1 MVGVFQEFLLGRKK
15 FGTKLKHSR
24 LRSLLLVCMRVQDL
38 AQLSTRMFKTNPL
51 RTWLTILGMGV
62 GTGAVVVLVGLGFG
76 LQKII
81 IEQIVFG
88 ETLLSLGV
96 SAGSQ
101 SIKITDETISKI
113 EEKEAVLDAA
123 PLARFP
129 ALVTYKGLTGNIF
142 LQGAEPAYLRYAGV
156 SAAEGN
162 IFEEEDINDGNTIML
177 SPAVLKLF
185 AIEDPAKF
193 VGEQVTFRLLVPSPD
208 NADVVDEIFI
218 EKSYTVRGITKEEG
232 VLNALMMMSE
242 LRQYVGI
249 EEYERAQ
256 VRVVSNEFLNT
267 VEAELIDEGFRVT
280 ALSKTV
286 EQASKIFQGVQA
298 VLAVFGGIALVV
310 SAIGMFNTMTVTLLE
325 RTKEIG
331 IMRTIGASPR
341 DIKWLF
347 VSESIVVGFLGGITG
362 ILMGVILGLTINV
375 LLNFVASQFGG
386 QSVSL
391 FSFPLNFL
399 LFITVFSAAVGYL
412 TGIFPAKRAS
422 TLNPLDAIR
431 YE

>member
-1 MVGVFQEFLLGRKK
+1 
-15 FGTKLKHSR
+15 
-24 LRSLLLVCMRVQDL
+24 MRISDL
-38 AQLSTRMFKTNPL
+38 ATLSTRMFKTNPL

-62 GTGAVVVLVGLGFG
+62 GVGAVVVLVGLGFG

-88 ETLLSLGV
+88 ETLLSLGI
-96 SAGSQ
+96 SPGSQ
-101 SIKITDETISKI
+101 AIAITDETILRI
-113 EEKEAVLDAA
+113 EEKPAVLDVA

-129 ALVTYKGLTGNIF
+129 ALVTYKGLTGNLF
-142 LQGAEPAYLRYAGV
+142 LQGAEPAFLRYAGI
-156 SAAEGN
+156 SASAGEV
-162 IFEEEDINDGNTIML
+162 FEEEDIEDGGSVML

-185 AIEDPAKF
+185 AVEDPNEF
-193 VGEQVTFRLLVPSPD
+193 IGEEVTFRLLVP
-208 NADVVDEIFI
+208 ADDGTDDVNEII
-218 EKSYTVRGITKEEG
+218 IDKTYTVRGITKEEG
-232 VLNALMMMSE
+232 VLNALMMMGE
-242 LRQYVGI
+242 LRLHVGI

-256 VRVVSNEFLNT
+256 VRVVSNEFLEQT
-267 VEAELIDEGFRVT
+267 EKELIEDGYRVT

-286 EQASKIFQGVQA
+286 EQASKIFQGIQA

-347 VSESIVVGFLGGITG
+347 VSESVVVGFLGGVTG
-362 ILMGVILGLTINV
+362 ILMGVFLGITVNIA
-375 LLNFVASQFGG
+375 LNFVATQFGG
-386 QSVSL
+386 QAVAL

-399 LFITVFSAAVGYL
+399 LFIALFSAGVGYL
-412 TGIFPAKRAS
+412 TGIFPARRAS
-422 TLNPLDAIR
+422 ALNPLDAIR

>member
-1 MVGVFQEFLLGRKK
+1 
-15 FGTKLKHSR
+15 
-24 LRSLLLVCMRVQDL
+24 MRIQDL
-38 AQLSTRMFKTNPL
+38 AQLSTRMFITNPL

-101 SIKITDETISKI
+101 SIRITDETISSI
-113 EEKEAVLDAA
+113 EDIENVLDAA

-129 ALVTYKGLTGNIF
+129 ALVTYKGLTGNVF
-142 LQGAEPAYLRYAGV
+142 LQGAEPAYLRYSGV
-156 SAAEGN
+156 SAAEGDV
-162 IFEEEDINDGNTIML
+162 FTDEDADDGNTVML

-185 AIEDPAKF
+185 GVDDPAEF
-193 VGEQVTFRLLVPSPD
+193 VGEQVSLRLLVPSEE
-208 NADVVDEIFI
+208 NADEVTEVFI
-218 EKSYTVRGITKEEG
+218 DKTYTVRGITKEEG
-232 VLNALMMMSE
+232 VLNALMMMNE
-242 LRQYVGI
+242 LRQHVGI
-249 EEYERAQ
+249 SEYERAQ
-256 VRVVSNEFLNT
+256 VRVASNEFLT
-267 VEAELIDEGFRVT
+267 ITEETLIEQGFRVT

-286 EQASKIFQGVQA
+286 EQASKIFQGVQG
-298 VLAVFGGIALVV
+298 VLAVFGGIALLV

-331 IMRTIGASPR
+331 IMRTIGASPK

-347 VSESIVVGFLGGITG
+347 VSESVVVGFMGGITG
-362 ILMGVILGLTINV
+362 ILMGVVLGGTINL

-399 LFITVFSAAVGYL
+399 LFIAIFSAGVGYL